1 MANGRPSSSK
11 VTVNMGH
18 SIRVAVFPSDAGGC
32 GHYRLRWSA
41 AELQRQGHEISVRE
55 HLNAV
60 WERHDDGDR
69 LVDVKDLDFDVAVFQ
84 RVYRRSLLDLMR
96 LLKAKGVAL
105 VMDVDDDLFALEPN
119 HPTWHELDSREDDAW
134 GVLREA
140 VALVDLVTVSTPALA
155 KRYGG
160 AKARVIP
167 NGIPRAYL
175 GISTE
180 RRQLPVVGWTGLVA
194 THPGDLNEVGSSIY
208 DLCHSGKARFRAI
221 GDRNALRLLN
231 VPAQEFHPG
240 APLHTFEYA
249 HLYADLDVAIVPL
262 KPSRFNAGKSWLKM
276 MEAAALGVPVVASP
290 TPENV
295 RLGVGLLAERPKDW
309 RTHLSRLC
317 GSADLRLSMAAQ
329 GRAVASEW
337 TIEERIAPMVWDAW
351 TSARSATVQKVTA
364 QSTRL

>member
-1 MANGRPSSSK
+1 M
-11 VTVNMGH
+11 
-18 SIRVAVFPSDAGGC
+18 RVAVFPSDAGGC
-32 GHYRLRWSA
+32 GFYRLRWSA

-55 HLNAV
+55 QLNAV
-60 WERHDDGDR
+60 WERREEGDR

-84 RVYRRSLLDLMR
+84 RVYRRILLDLMR

-105 VMDVDDDLFALEPN
+105 VMDIDDDLFALEPN

-160 AKARVIP
+160 SKARVIP

-175 GISTE
+175 GISKGGDACDRIPGHRISE
-180 RRQLPVVGWTGLVA
+180 PRLLVIGWTGLVS

-208 DLCHSGKARFRAI
+208 DLCRTGKARFRAI
-221 GDRNALRLLN
+221 GDRNTLRLLD
-231 VPAQEFHPG
+231 VPDQEFHPG

-262 KPSRFNAGKSWLKM
+262 KYSRFNAGKSNLKQL
-276 MEAAALGVPVVASP
+276 EAAALGVPVVASP

-351 TSARSATVQKVTA
+351 SGVRSGTVQSVTGR
-364 QSTRL
+364 STRV